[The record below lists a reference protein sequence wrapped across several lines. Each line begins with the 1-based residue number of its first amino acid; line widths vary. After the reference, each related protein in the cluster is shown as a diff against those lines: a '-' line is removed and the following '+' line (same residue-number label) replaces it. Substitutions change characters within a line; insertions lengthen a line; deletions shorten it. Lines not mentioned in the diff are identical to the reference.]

1 MKITDVD
8 VHILNELREDDRL
21 SMRELSKRVNL
32 SAPAVA
38 ERVRKLEDA
47 GIIEGYS
54 VQVNYKK
61 LGLMIDCLLE
71 VTVLNG
77 EYQRFVT
84 FMNQHPRAFFA
95 YRVAGQSCFFIKL
108 SVASLEE
115 IDLYSRSVW
124 IYKNRIP
131 YCLVRARLFSSSTGT
146 CETNRRTRN
155 DSDEIKKGPI
165 SGPFYSFI

>member
-8 VHILNELREDDRL
+8 VHILNELREDARL

-108 SVASLEE
+108 SVSSLEE
-115 IDLYSRSVW
+115 IEAFIQDVSGFTKRSP
-124 IYKNRIP
+124 ILSYQSIP
-131 YCLVRARLFSSSTGT
+131 LPIPF
-146 CETNRRTRN
+146 RN
-155 DSDEIKKGPI
+155 V
-165 SGPFYSFI
+165 

>member
-8 VHILNELREDDRL
+8 VHILNELKEDARL

-77 EYQRFVT
+77 EYQRFVA
-84 FMNQHPRAFFA
+84 FMNQHPRAFLLIEWQDSHAFSLSC
-95 YRVAGQSCFFIKL
+95 QSLLLKKL
-108 SVASLEE
+108 KPLFRQC
-115 IDLYSRSVW
+115 LGLQ
-124 IYKNRIP
+124 KP
-131 YCLVRARLFSSSTGT
+131 YLISSYPSTPFPIQF
-146 CETNRRTRN
+146 RN
-155 DSDEIKKGPI
+155 V
-165 SGPFYSFI
+165 

>member
-8 VHILNELREDDRL
+8 VHILNELKEDARL

-77 EYQRFVT
+77 EYQRFVA
-84 FMNQHPRAFFA
+84 FMNQHPRAFLLIEWQGSHAFSL
-95 YRVAGQSCFFIKL
+95 SCLSLPLKKL
-108 SVASLEE
+108 KPLFRQCLGLPKQYLISSYQGTLF
-115 IDLYSRSVW
+115 L
-124 IYKNRIP
+124 IP
-131 YCLVRARLFSSSTGT
+131 F
-146 CETNRRTRN
+146 RN
-155 DSDEIKKGPI
+155 V
-165 SGPFYSFI
+165 

>member
-1 MKITDVD
+1 MKMTDVD
-8 VHILNELREDDRL
+8 MHILNELREDARL

-61 LGLMIDCLLE
+61 LGLLIDCLLE

-77 EYQRFVT
+77 EYQRFVA
-84 FMNQHPRAFFA
+84 FMNEHPRTFFA

-108 SVASLEE
+108 SVSSLEE
-115 IDLYSRSVW
+115 IEAFIQEVSGFAKTVSHIVLSEHSFSHQ
-124 IYKNRIP
+124 IQE
-131 YCLVRARLFSSSTGT
+131 RLKQIEEPEMTVV
-146 CETNRRTRN
+146 
-155 DSDEIKKGPI
+155 K
-165 SGPFYSFI
+165 

>member
-8 VHILNELREDDRL
+8 VHILNELREDARL

-61 LGLMIDCLLE
+61 LGLLIDCLLE

-77 EYQRFVT
+77 EYQRFVA
-84 FMNQHPRAFFA
+84 FMNEHPRAFLLIEWQDSLAFSLSCQF
-95 YRVAGQSCFFIKL
+95 RLLKKLKPLFKKCLDLQKPSPILSCQST
-108 SVASLEE
+108 
-115 IDLYSRSVW
+115 
-124 IYKNRIP
+124 
-131 YCLVRARLFSSSTGT
+131 LFLILF
-146 CETNRRTRN
+146 RN
-155 DSDEIKKGPI
+155 A
-165 SGPFYSFI
+165 

>member
-8 VHILNELREDDRL
+8 VHILNELKKDARL

-47 GIIEGYS
+47 GVIEGYS

-77 EYQRFVT
+77 EYQRFVA

-115 IDLYSRSVW
+115 IEAFIQAVSGFTKTVSHIVLSEHS
-124 IYKNRIP
+124 
-131 YCLVRARLFSSSTGT
+131 FSH
-146 CETNRRTRN
+146 
-155 DSDEIKKGPI
+155 PI
-165 SGPFYSFI
+165 QERVKQIEEPEMTVMK

>member
-8 VHILNELREDDRL
+8 VHILNELREDARL

-115 IDLYSRSVW
+115 IEAFIQEVSGFTKTVSHIVLSEH
-124 IYKNRIP
+124 P
-131 YCLVRARLFSSSTGT
+131 FSHPVQ
-146 CETNRRTRN
+146 ERVKQI
-155 DSDEIKKGPI
+155 EGPEMTVMK
-165 SGPFYSFI
+165 

>member
-1 MKITDVD
+1 MERFWDRSVT
-8 VHILNELREDDRL
+8 NENHRCGCAYFKRIERRCPLINEG
-21 SMRELSKRVNL
+21 MSKRVNL

-77 EYQRFVT
+77 
-84 FMNQHPRAFFA
+84 
-95 YRVAGQSCFFIKL
+95 SI
-108 SVASLEE
+108 SVL
-115 IDLYSRSVW
+115 
-124 IYKNRIP
+124 
-131 YCLVRARLFSSSTGT
+131 
-146 CETNRRTRN
+146 
-155 DSDEIKKGPI
+155 
-165 SGPFYSFI
+165 

>member
-1 MKITDVD
+1 MKITEVD
-8 VHILNELREDDRL
+8 VHILNELRKDARL

-47 GIIEGYS
+47 GIIEGYA

-61 LGLMIDCLLE
+61 LGLVIDCLLE

-77 EYQRFVT
+77 EYHRFVT
-84 FMNQHPRAFFA
+84 FMDQHPRAFFA

-115 IDLYSRSVW
+115 IEAFIQAVSGFTKTVSHIVLSELSFSHPVQER
-124 IYKNRIP
+124 
-131 YCLVRARLFSSSTGT
+131 VR
-146 CETNRRTRN
+146 
-155 DSDEIKKGPI
+155 EIEEPEMTVNK
-165 SGPFYSFI
+165 

>member
-8 VHILNELREDDRL
+8 VHILNELREDARL

-61 LGLMIDCLLE
+61 LGLLIDCLLE

-84 FMNQHPRAFFA
+84 FMNEHPRAFFA

-108 SVASLEE
+108 SVSSLEE
-115 IDLYSRSVW
+115 IEAFIQEVSGFTKTVSHIVLSEQS
-124 IYKNRIP
+124 
-131 YCLVRARLFSSSTGT
+131 FSH
-146 CETNRRTRN
+146 
-155 DSDEIKKGPI
+155 PI
-165 SGPFYSFI
+165 QERVKQIEEPEMTVVK

>member
-8 VHILNELREDDRL
+8 VHILNELREDARL

-61 LGLMIDCLLE
+61 LGLLIDCLLE

-77 EYQRFVT
+77 EYQRFVA
-84 FMNQHPRAFFA
+84 FMNEHPRAFFA

-108 SVASLEE
+108 SVSSLEE
-115 IDLYSRSVW
+115 IEAFIQEVSGFTKTVSHIVLSEQS
-124 IYKNRIP
+124 
-131 YCLVRARLFSSSTGT
+131 FSH
-146 CETNRRTRN
+146 
-155 DSDEIKKGPI
+155 PI
-165 SGPFYSFI
+165 QERVKQIEEPKMTVMK